1 MKKKYI
7 FLSLL
12 LGAMLM
18 GCTQNSGK
26 ITSNNSQN
34 LISENTKVVET
45 VYKQETS
52 NTQTD
57 SKTKKDINVIV
68 NNEIVLESKENKLI
82 KMTVISKGD
91 YSDASDEYF
100 EKLKQDMNDSMNSEV
115 NGFDYN
121 YEVDGKTNIIK
132 STYDL
137 SVFNDEQEKNR
148 LYMICGLDPEKY
160 NDDGTYPLGDLEKAL
175 EGKGFTKEA

>member
-12 LGAMLM
+12 LGVMLM
-18 GCTQNSGK
+18 GCAQNSGK

-34 LISENTKVVET
+34 TRVDTT

-68 NNEIVLESKENKLI
+68 NNEIVLESKENKLV

-91 YSDASDEYF
+91 YSEASDEYF
-100 EKLKQDMNDSMNSEV
+100 EKIKQNMNDSMNSEV
-115 NGFDYN
+115 EGLDNNFEIN
-121 YEVDGKTNIIK
+121 GKTNIIK
-132 STYDL
+132 STYDF
-137 SVFNDEQEKNR
+137 SVFKDEQEKNK
-148 LYMICGLDPEKY
+148 LYMSCGLDPENY
-160 NDDGTYPLGDLEKAL
+160 NEDGTYPLDDLVKTL
-175 EGKGFTKEA
+175 EDNGYIKQ